1 VEVIDEGFLSFMDN
15 NVSVSGRDLEE
26 VWEVSFCGDGEVAVE
41 EEDSV
46 GGGHGHGHASVCFQL
61 LVAMYVYV
69 KIKRFYTS
77 SCIYQHVF
85 VFLLTPNN
93 KSLVQQIDF
102 ICELM

>member
-15 NVSVSGRDLEE
+15 KVSVFGRDLEE
-26 VWEVSFCGDGEVAVE
+26 VWEIGFCGDGKIAVE

-46 GGGHGHGHASVCFQL
+46 EGGHGHASVCFQL
-61 LVAMYVYV
+61 FVAMYVYV

-85 VFLLTPNN
+85 VFLLIP
-93 KSLVQQIDF
+93 D
-102 ICELM
+102 